1 MLPRLPSQAETDLKR
16 EARPSSAGELSA
28 FSSPLCGTALF
39 VPHWFPC
46 CGICPSPSLP
56 SISDYSRSVLFPAVP
71 SCGLPL
77 TLFTPIQIWRVY
89 ASERPLCLCLIWPW
103 LVFVLD
109 SEVSAGD
116 CGLLFVSDS
125 WCQHRTVHR
134 EVLVTI
140 PWFN

>member
-1 MLPRLPSQAETDLKR
+1 MEGR
-16 EARPSSAGELSA
+16 EGD
-28 FSSPLCGTALF
+28 G
-39 VPHWFPC
+39 
-46 CGICPSPSLP
+46 
-56 SISDYSRSVLFPAVP
+56 
-71 SCGLPL
+71 
-77 TLFTPIQIWRVY
+77 QIPQQGNQWG
-89 ASERPLCLCLIWPW
+89 LCLIWPW